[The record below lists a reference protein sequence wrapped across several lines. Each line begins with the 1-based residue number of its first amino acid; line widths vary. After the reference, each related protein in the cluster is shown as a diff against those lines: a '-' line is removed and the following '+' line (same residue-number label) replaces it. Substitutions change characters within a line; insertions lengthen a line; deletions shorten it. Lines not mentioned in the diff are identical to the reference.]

1 MTRRS
6 RRALCGVLLFAT
18 TTPAWAHHG
27 QDFLLVESPTVP
39 HPGDAYL
46 LANLGVALA
55 DSDEQAGFEPALLV
69 GIAPRFAFELHG
81 HTEKLAGEPWRYEAT
96 APSVH
101 VLLTD
106 PERHDGLQSG
116 LSAEYEIAREGGGD
130 TLEVRWSVQHA
141 APRYKAGANLVYR
154 HEEGGTGHFGAVI
167 GTHWRV
173 APRVALG
180 AEAQGDFDRAEGT
193 EAIASAHWECDEAWS
208 LKFGL
213 GGQRTDDGRWV
224 PLARF
229 GLVLRLRD

>member
-1 MTRRS
+1 MTRFRLG
-6 RRALCGVLLFAT
+6 ALCAAVFLASAF
-18 TTPAWAHHG
+18 PARAHHG

-46 LANLGVALA
+46 LANLGVAL
-55 DSDEQAGFEPALLV
+55 DKSDEQAGFEPALLI
-69 GIAPRFAFELHG
+69 GLAPRFAFELHG
-81 HTEKLAGEPWRYEAT
+81 HTEQVAGEPWRYEAT
-96 APSVH
+96 APSLH

-106 PERHDGLQSG
+106 PEKHEGLQSG
-116 LSAEYEIAREGGGD
+116 LGAEYEFAREAGGNA
-130 TLEVRWSVQHA
+130 LEVRWSVQQA
-141 APRYKAGANLVYR
+141 NPRYKAGANLVYH
-154 HEEGGTGHFGAVI
+154 HEEGDTGHFGAVI
-167 GTHWRV
+167 GAHWRI

-193 EAIASAHWECDEAWS
+193 EALASAHWECDEAWS

-213 GGQRTDDGRWV
+213 GGQRTDEGRWV